1 MFKDFTFN
9 MGVVNLDIAPLF
21 GMTNCRL
28 SLPFLD
34 KMLLQ

>member
-1 MFKDFTFN
+1 